1 MTGYRSIV
9 VGTDGSA
16 TAALAVRRA
25 AQVAADAGAA
35 LVIVSAYTP
44 STREE
49 QVGAEEAL
57 GEEAFLVRGSTPAE
71 ETLAVAAD
79 AAKQAGAREIRTQPV
94 DGAPVDV
101 LRKAVADHAADLL
114 VVGNRGLNTLSGR
127 VLGSVPSHVARTAG
141 CDVLIVHTSD

>member
-16 TAALAVRRA
+16 TAALAVRR
-25 AQVAADAGAA
+25 
-35 LVIVSAYTP
+35 
-44 STREE
+44 EE

-57 GEEAFLVRGSTPAE
+57 GEEACLVRGSTPAE

>member
-1 MTGYRSIV
+1 MNSYRSIV

-25 AQVAADAGAA
+25 AQVAKDAQAK

-44 STREE
+44 SSRVDREA
-49 QVGAEEAL
+49 AEAAL
-57 GEEAFLVRGSTPAE
+57 GDESFLVRGSTPAE
-71 ETLAVAAD
+71 ENLRVAAD
-79 AAKQAGAREIRTQPV
+79 TAAKVGATEVLTQAV

-101 LRKAVADHAADLL
+101 LRKAVVDHSADLL

-141 CDVLIVHTSD
+141 CDVLVVHTAD